1 VGQLAD
7 RLGGDARLV
16 LGVLEGVGLDL
27 VAVGLEVE
35 RRPAD
40 ELGVGEAGVDDLPA
54 DRVGEGDVAADVE
67 AQPDVGPL
75 GRARPPR
82 IDRVEPG
89 AVVDAAQE
97 VVEEDRMR
105 LPGIAAPENDQIGLL
120 SLAI

>member
-7 RLGGDARLV
+7 RLSRDARLA

-27 VAVGLEVE
+27 LAIGLEVE
-35 RRPAD
+35 GRPAD
-40 ELGVGEAGVDDLPA
+40 ELSVGQPGVDDLAP
-54 DRVGEGDVAADVE
+54 DRVGQGDVAADVE

-82 IDRVEPG
+82 VDRVEPG
-89 AVVDAAQE
+89 AVPDAAQE

-105 LPGIAAPENDQIGLL
+105 LPGIAAPEDDQVRLL
-120 SLAI
+120 DLTI